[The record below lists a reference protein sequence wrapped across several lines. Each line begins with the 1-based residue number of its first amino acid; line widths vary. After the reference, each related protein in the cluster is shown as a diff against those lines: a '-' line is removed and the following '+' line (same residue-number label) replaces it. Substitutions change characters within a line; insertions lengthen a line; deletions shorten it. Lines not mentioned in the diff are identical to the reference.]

1 MTMLSELPITR
12 ISIIMWPTNHKRWV
26 YIALIHHQMKMA
38 YPELSLIR
46 PKALEHCT
54 GLDSHSNPS
63 CCNALSLLIYTYS
76 LVELS
81 CDHLRKTILKTG
93 LQDGL
98 QNIVAPVKQKYYW
111 FTLKHLWQ
119 KWQGILTWA
128 KLDSISDYPLC
139 LNKEMVKGWINL
151 DSWAMSNGLPR

>member
-1 MTMLSELPITR
+1 MYRIQSNAMSPFAYNYPNFEKYLLAYYYAQVQAEHLTRGYQMTMLSERPITKFP
-12 ISIIMWPTNHKRWV
+12 SLSDPPTIKV
-26 YIALIHHQMKMA
+26 GIHNIN
-38 YPELSLIR
+38 PSSNENGLSRTELNQA

-93 LQDGL
+93 LQMVYKIL
-98 QNIVAPVKQKYYW
+98 WHQSNRNI
-111 FTLKHLWQ
+111 T
-119 KWQGILTWA
+119 
-128 KLDSISDYPLC
+128 DSL
-139 LNKEMVKGWINL
+139 
-151 DSWAMSNGLPR
+151 